1 MELLNINANVIYN
14 IINLLILVV
23 AFRILLFNKVDK
35 IFEARKKDVDN
46 QIKDASDD
54 RIKAADLKREYE
66 DKLAKQEAEKDKV
79 MSEAREKGYAQYNEI
94 ITNAQKEA
102 DTIVEEARIRA
113 KADAERERAKYLA
126 ELSDVVID
134 AAAKIAA
141 NSHTAESDSN
151 LYDAF
156 IDNAFDKGNDK

>member
-1 MELLNINANVIYN
+1 MELLHINANVIYN
-14 IINLLILVV
+14 IINLLILAV
-23 AFRILLFNKVDK
+23 AFRILLFKKVDK
-35 IFEARKKDVDN
+35 IFETRKKDADKEVREATN
-46 QIKDASDD
+46 D
-54 RIKAADLKREYE
+54 RIKTAELKREYE
-66 DKLAKQEAEKDKV
+66 EKLSDLENEKNKI

-102 DTIVEEARIRA
+102 DTIIEEARVHA
-113 KADAERERAKYLA
+113 KADAERERAKYMA

-141 NSHTAESDSN
+141 NSHTAEGDAS

-156 IDNAFDKGNDK
+156 IENAFDKGSDK